1 MVKITEEMIQGLQP
15 DDWCKA
21 YEELLN
27 QVHKAISYEKGKD
40 QGQALN
46 DGMRLIE
53 AAIPW
58 VVREPWK

>member
-15 DDWCKA
+15 DDRCKA

-27 QVHKAISYEKGKD
+27 QVHKAICYEKGKD

-46 DGMRLIE
+46 NGMKLIE

-58 VVREPWK
+58 VGSEL